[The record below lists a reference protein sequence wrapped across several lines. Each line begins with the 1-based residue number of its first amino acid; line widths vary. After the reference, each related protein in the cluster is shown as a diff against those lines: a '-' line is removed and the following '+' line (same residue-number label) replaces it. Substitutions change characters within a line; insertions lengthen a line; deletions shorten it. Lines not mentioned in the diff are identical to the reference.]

1 MSGSANPSPT
11 GLLSPSEELGGNGFT
26 AVNPPQG
33 PKSGRMAE
41 GDLSRVA
48 QDARN
53 HGYEA
58 AEMHRNGNGSP
69 MNAAGKRKRASVGSN
84 EEESDE
90 SASNDGSPEGG
101 SLQSSVRNYPG
112 PPPPPPTGDPR
123 DRAWNNN
130 GHGRPPMEV
139 EESRLAEALQRE
151 NQGGP
156 GISGHN
162 GMMEDDR
169 GMARGYFSHEHNGI
183 ITTNA
188 GVQMDPKK
196 RKRAFTNRTK
206 TGCQTCRRRKK
217 KCDEAKPECNNCQRG
232 GFVCEGY
239 IPKSNWPKQNS
250 VTKQLPTP
258 IQSRVMYGDT
268 QGNLY
273 PRQSRNDYMDP
284 PVPMH
289 PSMRG
294 RVEDD
299 PSDRPSN
306 GWANGYGGPPHRSY
320 DRDPHSIPV
329 PVPVALQ
336 MRDSYDRPLSA
347 SNHGMTSMHG
357 HGMHPAQSPLT
368 QGHQALA
375 QRALNIPPHDGRM
388 NQSIGY
394 PGRTEKEKMLS
405 GELYMPYSR
414 DLQEERERCKEALH
428 SYNNLRKPN
437 TNAEER
443 SRDFR
448 NLLEAPQIGQ
458 QPVRIAQGVYVDPP
472 FRCDYGYNIF
482 IGKDVAIESGC
493 FISDPREVMI
503 GDETFIGPNV
513 TIMGKIH
520 PYDLESRKGGPMNG
534 KARGI
539 KIIIGKRVHIGA
551 GCVISPSEEHVQDG
565 VLEIGDGA
573 FINPGSTVVK
583 NVPPGKIFGQKYA
596 ELMDVTKDVP
606 AARAQEKERHFS

>member
-1 MSGSANPSPT
+1 MSDSANPSPT
-11 GLLSPSEELGGNGFT
+11 GLLSPSDEVAGNGFT
-26 AVNPPQG
+26 AVNPPGG

-41 GDLSRVA
+41 GDISRT
-48 QDARN
+48 QDVRN
-53 HGYEA
+53 HGFEP
-58 AEMHRNGNGSP
+58 AEMRRNGNGSP
-69 MNAAGKRKRASVGSN
+69 MNGGKRKRSSVGSN
-84 EEESDE
+84 EDESDE
-90 SASNDGSPEGG
+90 SASNDGSPEGD
-101 SLQSSVRNYPG
+101 SLQSVRNYPG
-112 PPPPPPTGDPR
+112 PPPPPPNGDPR

-130 GHGRPPMEV
+130 NGHGRPMEV

-156 GISGHN
+156 ALNSHN

-169 GMARGYFSHEHNGI
+169 GMGRSYHYNEHNGI

-239 IPKSNWPKQNS
+239 MAKSNWPKQNN

-258 IQSRVMYGDT
+258 IQSRVLYGDN

-273 PRQSRNDYMDP
+273 PRQPRTEYIDSSV
-284 PVPMH
+284 PVH
-289 PSMRG
+289 PNMRG
-294 RVEDD
+294 RMEEDS
-299 PSDRPSN
+299 PDRPGN
-306 GWANGYGGPPHRSY
+306 GWTNGYGGPPHRPY

-329 PVPVALQ
+329 PVTLQ
-336 MRDSYDRPLSA
+336 MRDSYDRPISA
-347 SNHGMTSMHG
+347 SSHGMNPMHG

-388 NQSIGY
+388 SQPIGY
-394 PGRTEKEKMLS
+394 HGKNEKEKMLS
-405 GELYMPYSR
+405 GELYMPYDR
-414 DLQEERERCKEALH
+414 ELQEERERCREALH

-437 TNAEER
+437 INAEER

-458 QPVRIAQGVYVDPP
+458 QSTRISQGVYVDPP

-520 PYDLESRKGGPMNG
+520 PYDLESRKGGPLNG

-565 VLEIGDGA
+565 VLEISDGA
-573 FINPGSTVVK
+573 YINPGSTVVK
-583 NVPPGKIFGQKYA
+583 NVPSAKIFGQKYA
-596 ELMDVTKDVP
+596 ELMDVTQAVPTARGSEKD
-606 AARAQEKERHFS
+606 RHFS

>member
-1 MSGSANPSPT
+1 MSDSANPSPT
-11 GLLSPSEELGGNGFT
+11 GLLSPSDEVAGNGFT
-26 AVNPPQG
+26 AVNPPQ
-33 PKSGRMAE
+33 KSGRMAE
-41 GDLSRVA
+41 RDLSRA
-48 QDARN
+48 SQDPRN
-53 HGYEA
+53 HRFEST
-58 AEMHRNGNGSP
+58 EMRRDATGSP
-69 MNAAGKRKRASVGSN
+69 MNSAKRKRSSVGSN
-84 EEESDE
+84 EESDE
-90 SASNDGSPEGG
+90 SASNDGSPEGD
-101 SLQSSVRNYPG
+101 SLQSVRNYPG

-130 GHGRPPMEV
+130 NGHGRPLEA

-151 NQGGP
+151 NQGGH
-156 GISGHN
+156 GLNTHN
-162 GMMEDDR
+162 GVMEDDR
-169 GMARGYFSHEHNGI
+169 GMGRSYHYNEHNGI

-196 RKRAFTNRTK
+196 RKRAFTNR
-206 TGCQTCRRRKK
+206 
-217 KCDEAKPECNNCQRG
+217 NNCQRG

-239 IPKSNWPKQNS
+239 MAKSNWPKQNN

-258 IQSRVMYGDT
+258 IQSRVLYGEN

-273 PRQSRNDYMDP
+273 PRQPRTEYMDP
-284 PVPMH
+284 SVPMH

-294 RVEDD
+294 RMDEDS
-299 PSDRPSN
+299 PDRPGN
-306 GWANGYGGPPHRSY
+306 GWTNAYGGLAHRPY

-329 PVPVALQ
+329 PVTLQ
-336 MRDSYDRPLSA
+336 VRDSYDRPLSA
-347 SNHGMTSMHG
+347 SNHGINSMHS
-357 HGMHPAQSPLT
+357 HGIHQAQSPLT

-375 QRALNIPPHDGRM
+375 QRALNIPPHDGRIS
-388 NQSIGY
+388 QPIGY
-394 PGRTEKEKMLS
+394 HGKTDKEKMLS

-414 DLQEERERCKEALH
+414 DLQQERERCKEALH
-428 SYNNLRKPN
+428 SYNNLGKPN
-437 TNAEER
+437 INAEER

-458 QPVRIAQGVYVDPP
+458 QATRIAQGVYVDPP
-472 FRCDYGYNIF
+472 FRCDYGYNIY

-520 PYDLESRKGGPMNG
+520 PYDLESRKGGALNG

-583 NVPPGKIFGQKYA
+583 NVPPAKIFGQKYA

-606 AARAQEKERHFS
+606 TARSPDKDRHFS